1 MVSGR
6 QSRSAVSIRRN
17 DWRLQMRPVLL
28 WLLFATGLVIE
39 SLSPRLK
46 IDHRAFVMPETLTA
60 TSAAIHPD
68 AIVDRERKMQTAA
81 GLLILGSSLGLALFY
96 QRKIMAALKPSKFS
110 HPPSR

>member
-17 DWRLQMRPVLL
+17 SWRSQVRPMLL
-28 WLLFATGLVIE
+28 WMLFATGLVIE

-60 TSAAIHPD
+60 TSA
-68 AIVDRERKMQTAA
+68 ERKMQTAA
-81 GLLILGSSLGLALFY
+81 GLLILGSSLGLGLFY
-96 QRKIMAALKPSKFS
+96 QRKIIAALRPNKFP
-110 HPPSR
+110 HPPSL